1 MKKIMIFFLLCVCVM
16 IPQIVFAAQTQI
28 QVEID
33 TRPVELSYEPVMEN
47 KELLVPIRDVME
59 KIKADVLWNENDKRV
74 AISFDGNNIVFEL
87 NSKVATVNGINQTI
101 NVVPRIIKGKIMVP
115 LKFTCDS
122 LNIASVWD
130 EEAQIMHCYAPKY
143 QVYGRDG
150 YTTVGYFGQI
160 DINTEKDDFAEIER
174 FLDSKSKNFS
184 SIMGFKRE
192 IQKNEDGTEMITYKS
207 ETVPNSMVTVIAQ
220 NNNVAE
226 IIDETAEKRITSYN
240 KEMQSQKGEGYQQV
254 ISDNF
259 DLKLYTNKTSYKNKD
274 LIMCKTEL
282 EYIGARNMIKV
293 MNGVPEVIIS
303 IKKDKDFIYELDR
316 NDIAIN
322 TVWKKGEIHQRDFV
336 DIVADNTIEKPYY
349 DEKNNVLKL
358 NAGDYT
364 ITAEYS
370 HFYDDRYPQESGMI
384 QTVTRKITIY

>member
-28 QVEID
+28 QVEIN

-87 NSKVATVNGINQTI
+87 NSKVATVNGINQTM
-101 NVVPRIIKGKIMVP
+101 NVVPRMIKGKIMVP

-130 EEAQIMHCYAPKY
+130 EEAQIMRCYAPEYK
-143 QVYGRDG
+143 VYGRDG
-150 YTTVGYFGQI
+150 YTTVSYFGQI

-240 KEMQSQKGEGYQQV
+240 KEMQGQKGEGYQQV

-259 DLKLYTNKTSYKNKD
+259 DLRLYTNKTSYNNKD

-293 MNGVPEVIIS
+293 MNGIPEIIIS
-303 IKKDKDFIYELDR
+303 IKKDKDFIYGLDR
-316 NDIAIN
+316 NDIATN
-322 TVWKKGEIHQRDFV
+322 TVWKKGEIHQRDFI

-349 DEKNNVLKL
+349 DEENNVLKL

-370 HFYDDRYPQESGMI
+370 HFYDDRYPQESEMI
-384 QTVTRKITIY
+384 QTVTRKITVY

>member
-1 MKKIMIFFLLCVCVM
+1 MKKVILFFLLCICIM
-16 IPQIVFAAQTQI
+16 IPQFVFAEQTQV
-28 QVEID
+28 QVEIN

-47 KELLVPIRDVME
+47 KELLVPIRDIME

-87 NSKVATVNGINQTI
+87 NSKVATVNGINQTM
-101 NVVPRIIKGKIMVP
+101 NVVPRMIKGKIMVP

-130 EEAQIMHCYAPKY
+130 EEAQIMRCYAPEYK
-143 QVYGRDG
+143 VYGRDG

-207 ETVPNSMVTVIAQ
+207 ETVPNSIVTVIAQ

-259 DLKLYTNKTSYKNKD
+259 DLRLYTNKTSYNNKD

-282 EYIGARNMIKV
+282 EYTGARNMIEV

-303 IKKDKDFIYELDR
+303 ITGEEDFFYGYDI
-316 NDIAIN
+316 NDVATN
-322 TVWKKGEIHQRDFV
+322 TIWKKGELHEKVFV

-349 DEKNNVLKL
+349 DKENNVLKL